1 MAVAINPHSLCE
13 KKRYT
18 LDDIEKIKYSNITF
32 KLNNDVLEKIKQ
44 IATEVGSPEYI
55 KTPQFPKKDKFMR
68 KKGRN
73 KTDVLSAE
81 DWNKIRAFKATVIKK
96 DEGTEANINKIR
108 QHLNKI
114 SEKTYDILQVKIFDE
129 ISIVI
134 NKCESSDKLQLIQ
147 RISSVIFDIAS
158 SNAFYSTLYAKFYK
172 SLLEHM
178 PEMKSIFMNTFSECL
193 QLFENIENIDPAK
206 DYNRF
211 CEVNKTN
218 EKRRA
223 VIKFYVNLMNIN
235 VISTSNIF
243 DIIFKIKE
251 KIELE
256 LDDINHVCTVDELA
270 ELLKIIIIDGHT
282 LLKNEASWDDIKNHI
297 DIMAGTT
304 ASSKAGLSNKT
315 VFKYMD
321 IQDALK

>member
-1 MAVAINPHSLCE
+1 M

-32 KLNNDVLEKIKQ
+32 TLDSDVLEKIKQ

-55 KTPQFPKKDKFMR
+55 KTPQFPKKDKFIR

-73 KTDVLSAE
+73 KKDILSVE
-81 DWNKIRAFKATVIKK
+81 DWNKMRAFKPTVIKK
-96 DEGTEANINKIR
+96 NEGTEANISKIR

-129 ISIVI
+129 ISTVM
-134 NKCESSDKLQLIQ
+134 NKCESSDKLQLIE

-172 SLLEHM
+172 SLLEHT
-178 PEMKSIFMNTFSECL
+178 PEMKSIFMNNLSECL

-206 DYNRF
+206 DYNKF

-223 VIKFYVNLMNIN
+223 VIKFYVNLMNID
-235 VISTSNIF
+235 VIPVANIF

-251 KIELE
+251 KILFH
-256 LDDINHVCTVDELA
+256 LQDKNHISTIDELA
-270 ELLKIIIIDGHT
+270 ELLKIISIDGYS
-282 LLKNEASWDDIKNHI
+282 LLKNNSSWNDVKDHI
-297 DIMAGTT
+297 DIMASTS
-304 ASSKAGLSNKT
+304 ASTKAGLSNKT